1 MQSNTRRKPADPIFT
16 HEGARAAHI
25 TPIQQLRRSVL
36 ACLLWERSF
45 YESGQDIGERIKSLV
60 GEVIKRNGPG
70 PVAHLA
76 VEARTKHHLRHVPL
90 LLIRELARHGGGL
103 VSSALN
109 QTIQRADELA
119 EFLAIYWADGRTP
132 ISKQV
137 RKGLALAFRKF
148 DAYQL
153 AKYNRDKAITLR
165 DVMFLVH
172 PQPLDEAQAA
182 VWAKLANNELEAPD
196 TWEVALSGGADKRA
210 AFTRLLLEDKLGY
223 LALLR
228 NLRNMEQAKVDPQ
241 LIQRAILAR
250 KGAGNVLPFRYIAA
264 VRAAPMFAQ
273 QLDAALKACIE
284 GSPKLPGRT
293 AVLVDV
299 SGSMGAPLSAKSDLR
314 RIDAAAALASVTNG
328 DSVRTFVFNTHA
340 GELPTYPGLAGVETI
355 VRQCCGGTDLAA
367 GLALTDKAEY
377 DRLIV
382 ITDEQSRTM
391 ATPQPRVPGARH
403 YLINVGVERNGIG
416 YGQPWVHLDG
426 FSESILRWIAA
437 HEDHAFRL
445 MHVGEAMARW

>member
-25 TPIQQLRRSVL
+25 TPLQQLRRSVL
-36 ACLLWERSF
+36 SCLLWERSF
-45 YESGQDIGERIKSLV
+45 YESGQDIGERIQGLAA
-60 GEVIKRNGPG
+60 EMYTRNPTRAAIS
-70 PVAHLA
+70 VAELA
-76 VEARTKHHLRHVPL
+76 VEARTQHHLRHVPL
-90 LLIRELARHGGGL
+90 LLVREMARRGGGL
-103 VSSALN
+103 VSSTLN
-109 QTIQRADELA
+109 QVIQRADELA
-119 EFLAIYWADGRTP
+119 EFLAIYWAGGRTP

-137 RKGLALAFRKF
+137 RKGLAMAFRKF

-153 AKYNRDKAITLR
+153 AKYNRDKAVTLR

-182 VWAKLANNELEAPD
+182 VWAKLANDELPPPD

-228 NLRNMEQAKVDPQ
+228 NLRNMDEAGVDPE
-241 LIQRAILAR
+241 LVQRAILAR

-264 VRAAPMFAQ
+264 VRAAPRFAT
-273 QLDAALKACIE
+273 QLDAALKACID
-284 GSPKLPGRT
+284 GSPKLSGRT

-299 SGSMGAPLSAKSDLR
+299 SGSMGERLSAKSDLR
-314 RIDAAAALASVTNG
+314 RIDAAAALASVING
-328 DSVRTFVFNTHA
+328 DVVRTFVFNTAA
-340 GELPTYPGLAGVETI
+340 GEIPTYRGLAGVEPI
-355 VRQCCGGTDLAA
+355 VRLCRGGTSLAA
-367 GLALTDKAEY
+367 GLALTNRAQY

-382 ITDEQSRTM
+382 ITDEQSRTTV
-391 ATPQPRVPGARH
+391 APQPCVPGARH
-403 YLINVGVERNGIG
+403 YLINVGVEKNGIG
-416 YGQPWVHLDG
+416 YGNLWTHLDG

-437 HEDHAFRL
+437 S
-445 MHVGEAMARW
+445 EAEQESARW

>member
-1 MQSNTRRKPADPIFT
+1 MQSNTRRQPAPPSYT
-16 HEGARAAHI
+16 HGGVRAAPT

-36 ACLLWERSF
+36 SCLLWESEF
-45 YESGQDIGERIKSLV
+45 YESGEQIADRIRQLV
-60 GEVIKRNGPG
+60 STVVKRHGLA
-70 PVAHLA
+70 PVANLA
-76 VEARTKHHLRHVPL
+76 IEARETQHLRHAPL
-90 LLIRELARHGGGL
+90 MLVREMARHGGPL
-103 VSSALN
+103 VSSTL
-109 QTIQRADELA
+109 TRVIQRADEIA
-119 EFLAIYWADGRTP
+119 EFLSIYWADGRTP

-228 NLRNMEQAKVDPQ
+228 NLRNMADAGVDPA
-241 LIQRAILAR
+241 LVQRAILAR
-250 KGAGNVLPFRYIAA
+250 EGAGNVLPFRYIAA
-264 VRAAPMFAQ
+264 VRAAPQFAY
-273 QLDAALKACIE
+273 QLNTALLACIE
-284 GSPKLPGRT
+284 DSVPLRGRT

-299 SGSMGAPLSAKSDLR
+299 SGSMDEALSSKSDLR
-314 RIDAAAALASVTNG
+314 RIDAAAALASVIKG
-328 DSVRTFVFNTHA
+328 DYVRTFVYNTQC
-340 GELPTYPGLAGVETI
+340 GEVPTYQGLSGVDQI
-355 VRQCCGGTDLAA
+355 VRKVGGGTDLTA
-367 GLALTDKAEY
+367 GLAQTDRVEY

-382 ITDEQSRTM
+382 ITDEQTTRYR
-391 ATPQPRVPGARH
+391 APCPRVPGARH
-403 YLINVGVERNGIG
+403 YLINVGVEKNGVG
-416 YGQPWVHLDG
+416 YGNLWTHLDG

-437 HEDHAFRL
+437 S
-445 MHVGEAMARW
+445 EAEQESARW